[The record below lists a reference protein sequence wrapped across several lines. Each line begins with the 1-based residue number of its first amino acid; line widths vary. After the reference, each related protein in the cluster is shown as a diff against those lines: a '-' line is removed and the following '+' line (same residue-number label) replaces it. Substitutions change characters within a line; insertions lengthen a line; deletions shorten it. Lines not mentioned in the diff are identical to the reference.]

1 MIGKVL
7 KLHNGLDYCVLEE
20 LVNEN
25 KKYIMAFQVDNEK
38 DISTNNFIICEVK
51 SDLNQSYTL
60 YDIDDEY
67 EFEKVAQLFIKKLE
81 NKKI

>member
-25 KKYIMAFQVDNEK
+25 KKYIM
-38 DISTNNFIICEVK
+38 
-51 SDLNQSYTL
+51 
-60 YDIDDEY
+60 
-67 EFEKVAQLFIKKLE
+67 
-81 NKKI
+81 